1 MQQQATN
8 ITLEDIRKEQFYARQ
23 VMEKCALNEALIL
36 ALQKAN
42 EELRERNET
51 IKGLNE
57 TNVAKDET
65 IAELNEMIKTMREAA
80 KAAKREAKK

>member
-42 EELRERNET
+42 EEIRERNET

-57 TNVAKDET
+57 TIVAKDET
-65 IAELNEMIKTMREAA
+65 IAKLNVMIKTMGETAGA
-80 KAAKREAKK
+80 SKRKAKK